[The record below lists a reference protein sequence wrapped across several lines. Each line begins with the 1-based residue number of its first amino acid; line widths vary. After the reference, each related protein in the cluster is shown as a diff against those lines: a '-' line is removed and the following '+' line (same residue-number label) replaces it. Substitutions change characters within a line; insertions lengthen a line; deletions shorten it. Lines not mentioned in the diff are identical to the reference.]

1 MVAPDAQEER
11 LRSLFHF
18 QDKRSTMPAAVTYG
32 FFIRII
38 PVLDKLLKCLDP
50 LEVYETWYMCGC
62 QTMRHAAFLHG
73 CLMKL
78 FVRAFGAL
86 ITR

>member
-1 MVAPDAQEER
+1 MG
-11 LRSLFHF
+11 LC
-18 QDKRSTMPAAVTYG
+18 QDKRSTMPATVTYG
-32 FFIRII
+32 YFIPII
-38 PVLDKLLKCLDP
+38 PILDKLLKCLDP
-50 LEVYETWYMCGC
+50 LEVYEIWYMCER

-86 ITR
+86 ITRS